1 MLNEK
6 EGLSS
11 ADELKVRIRKTVWRN
26 VAAVSAFGL
35 FVLALGS
42 TVHPASWD
50 AFCRI
55 FQQVCVSLA
64 GVIVIWLAFT
74 ETHRQTQRFSRI
86 RLWEIGLVAGGALL
100 VLLGFALWPSGEAA
114 EVCIDEGLRPVAAL
128 SACAVGILLIVVAFA
143 MALKGTVKIL
153 SLYRR
158 AKTGTDE
165 TDLQA
170 LCNEIERVN
179 RQS

>member
-11 ADELKVRIRKTVWRN
+11 ADELEVRIRKTVWRN

-35 FVLALGS
+35 FVLASGS

-86 RLWEIGLVAGGALL
+86 RLRE
-100 VLLGFALWPSGEAA
+100 S
-114 EVCIDEGLRPVAAL
+114 
-128 SACAVGILLIVVAFA
+128 
-143 MALKGTVKIL
+143 
-153 SLYRR
+153 
-158 AKTGTDE
+158 
-165 TDLQA
+165 
-170 LCNEIERVN
+170 
-179 RQS
+179 